1 VYFNLK
7 NTKFNLIER
16 IFVKKNNKRMPKAK
30 HVKESLTIMT
40 EMVMPNDT
48 NTLGNLMGGNL
59 MRMMDVAAAIAAQKH
74 SNRIVV
80 TASVDN
86 VSFVNPIP
94 LGNVVTLEAK
104 ITRAFNT
111 SMEVV
116 VDVFSE
122 NIPAGQKSKTNQAF
136 LTFVAVDQSGRP
148 IEIAEAIPET
158 DLENELFDGA
168 LRRRQLRLVLAGRM
182 KPADATELKAI
193 FKI

>member
-1 VYFNLK
+1 
-7 NTKFNLIER
+7 
-16 IFVKKNNKRMPKAK
+16 MPKPK
-30 HVKESLTIMT
+30 NVSESQTIMT

-59 MRMMDVAAAIAAQKH
+59 MRMMDVCGAIAAQKH
-74 SNRIVV
+74 CNRIVV
-80 TASVDN
+80 TASMDN

-111 SMEVV
+111 SMEVAINV
-116 VDVFSE
+116 YSE
-122 NIPAGQKSKTNQAF
+122 NIPAGTKVNTNQAF

-158 DLENELFDGA
+158 EQEKILFEGA

-182 KPADATELKAI
+182 KPADASELKAI
-193 FKI
+193 FE

>member
-1 VYFNLK
+1 
-7 NTKFNLIER
+7 
-16 IFVKKNNKRMPKAK
+16 MPKPK
-30 HVKESLTIMT
+30 FIRDSLTIMT
-40 EMVMPNDT
+40 EMIMPNDT

-59 MRMMDVAAAIAAQKH
+59 MRMMDVVGAIAAQKH

-86 VSFVNPIP
+86 VSFENPIP

-116 VDVFSE
+116 VDVYSE
-122 NIPAGQKSKTNQAF
+122 NIPAGTKTKTNQAY

-148 IEIAEAIPET
+148 IEIAEAIPES
-158 DLENELFDGA
+158 EIEKELFASA

-182 KPADATELKAI
+182 KPAEATELKAI
-193 FKI
+193 FESKS